1 MKPRSLI
8 LPGISPSCR
17 RFGVATLL
25 LMLLTGAGH
34 LPGQV
39 SSSTNERRLEALFA
53 GMHPSQNVQL
63 ITPEI
68 LVEDA
73 EFVSVTPMTVELRQ
87 VGTGVPITV
96 DLSAIQGVSIQKRHW
111 LQGTLWGMGGGV
123 LAGSVF
129 GLMIGSFKC
138 RTVDGCGVAERRGAR
153 VWGATLGAVGG
164 SIGFVLG
171 RRDVYWHP
179 VFP

>member
-1 MKPRSLI
+1 MPTTSL
-8 LPGISPSCR
+8 SCR
-17 RFGVATLL
+17 RCGLGMLL
-25 LMLLTGAGH
+25 LMVLTGAGD
-34 LPGQV
+34 LAGQV
-39 SSSTNERRLEALFA
+39 SASTGERRLQELFS
-53 GMHPSQNVQL
+53 GMHPSQNVRL

-68 LVEDA
+68 LVDDA
-73 EFVSVTPMTVELRQ
+73 EFVSVTPVTVELRQ

-96 DLSAIQGVSIQKRHW
+96 DLSAIRGVSIQKRHW
-111 LQGTLWGMGGGV
+111 LQGTLWGLGGGV